1 VRYEHVGEHVSAT
14 EDEVR
19 RWLFAESRILDEF
32 RLDDWLELLDADVR
46 YWMPV
51 RTIRKLS
58 ERELEF
64 GEPGDE
70 VCLLDEDLISLQ
82 MRVRKMQHAMSW
94 SDNPSPR
101 VVRMVSNVEVLGEP
115 STGEYA
121 VRSVLYLQ
129 RHRFSRDL
137 DQWLVARYDRLVA
150 HEQGL
155 RLRERRIYSSA
166 PVLMSPNLSV
176 LF

>member
-1 VRYEHVGEHVSAT
+1 MSER
-14 EDEVR
+14 EDAVR

-32 RLDDWLELLDADVR
+32 RLDDWLELLDPDVR

-64 GEPGDE
+64 GEPGE
-70 VCLLDEDLISLQ
+70 AVSLLDEDFSTLQ

-101 VVRMVSNVEVLGEP
+101 VVRMVSNVELLDETNADGL
-115 STGEYA
+115 A

-137 DQWLVARYDRLVA
+137 DQWLVARYDRLVPSD
-150 HEQGL
+150 EGL
-155 RLRERRIYSSA
+155 RLRERRVYSSA